1 MQPDRSDAARRNFLR
16 WLAAAPLA
24 AGALPAL
31 QALAQQAQPS
41 LIKSAAEALNVFEL
55 EAVARQ
61 TVPPAH
67 WGYLSG
73 GVLGDETVRSN
84 HTAYDNWGI
93 RVRRLIDV
101 SKVSLSTTLFGET
114 WKSPIALCPVSS
126 LRAFH
131 PDGEIAAAGA
141 ANKRG
146 ALQMLSTLTTFGI
159 EDVMKARGA
168 PVWQQLYLTNR
179 SEVGEKVLD
188 RAQAAGAGAIVF
200 TIDLLGGGQRRETQ
214 ALGERADTRTCT
226 TCHDRSRGYDFARKR
241 MFDGLDMT
249 GVVAANN
256 NTLTWAYLA
265 RLRDKVKTRLLVK
278 GVMTAED
285 ADLAIRHGVD
295 GIIVSNHGGRAE
307 ESLIGTLDVLPAIA
321 QTVARR
327 VPILIDGG
335 IRRGTDAFKAL
346 ALGANM
352 VCVGRPYVWGLGA
365 FGEDGARTAHALL
378 DNELASTMQQA
389 GITSL
394 SGITRDCV
402 VALR

>member
-24 AGALPAL
+24 AGAAPML
-31 QALAQQAQPS
+31 QALAQQPQS
-41 LIKSAAEALNVFEL
+41 GLIGSASEALNVFEL

-61 TVPPAH
+61 NVPPAH
-67 WGYLSG
+67 WGYLAG
-73 GVLGDETVRSN
+73 GVLGDATVRAN
-84 HTAYDNWGI
+84 HSAYDNWGI
-93 RVRRLIDV
+93 RARRLVDV
-101 SKVSLSTTLFGET
+101 SKMDLSTTLFGET
-114 WKSPIALCPVSS
+114 WKSPIALCAVSS
-126 LRAFH
+126 LKAFH
-131 PDGEIAAAGA
+131 ADGETAVAGA
-141 ANKRG
+141 AKTRN
-146 ALQMLSTLTTFGI
+146 ALQMLSTLTTVGI
-159 EDVMKARGA
+159 EDVMKTRGA

-214 ALGERADTRTCT
+214 ALGERLDTRNCT

-249 GVVAANN
+249 GVFTPNN

-365 FGEDGARTAHALL
+365 FGQDGATAAMSLL

-389 GITSL
+389 GVTSL
-394 SGITRDCV
+394 AGITRDCV

>member
-24 AGALPAL
+24 AGAVPVL
-31 QALAQQAQPS
+31 QALAQQAPPK
-41 LIKSAAEALNVFEL
+41 LIKSASEALNVFEL

-61 TVPPAH
+61 IVPPAH
-67 WGYLSG
+67 WGYLAG
-73 GVLGDETVRSN
+73 GVLGDRTIQSN
-84 HTAYDNWGI
+84 ARAYDNWGI
-93 RVRRLIDV
+93 RARRLVDV
-101 SKVSLSTTLFGET
+101 SKIDLSTTIFGET
-114 WKSPIALCPVSS
+114 YKSPIALCPVSS

-131 PDGEIAAAGA
+131 TDGEIAAANA
-141 ANKRG
+141 AKTRG
-146 ALQMLSTLTTFGI
+146 ALQMLSTLTTYGI

-179 SEVGEKVLD
+179 TEVGEKVLD
-188 RAQAAGAGAIVF
+188 RAQAAGASAIVF

-214 ALGERADTRTCT
+214 ALGERNDNRDCNSCHNRT
-226 TCHDRSRGYDFARKR
+226 RGYDFARKR
-241 MFDGLDMT
+241 MFDNLDLT
-249 GVVAANN
+249 GVVTPNN
-256 NTLTWAYLA
+256 NTLTWSYLA

-307 ESLIGTLDVLPAIA
+307 ESLIGTLDVLPTIA

-365 FGEDGARTAHALL
+365 FGQDGVTAAMSLL

-389 GITSL
+389 GVTSL
-394 SGITRDCV
+394 AGITRDCV